1 MSALG
6 NDAYCGTLNCNK
18 LVANNPIDPHKIT
31 GDLEVTGDLKVDGG
45 IEVESAGV
53 KGLVLK
59 SNPNVN
65 QVNIEMNDNTQN
77 WGIGAD
83 ANSSQLLFSHTLI
96 GAGSGIEYASFTH
109 VPGTNDFGFT
119 CLAKPFI
126 LGEIPTSSAGLPS
139 GAVWSNAGV
148 LNIVP

>member
-6 NDAYCGTLNCNK
+6 KDCYGGTINCEK
-18 LVANNPIDPHKIT
+18 LVAKNTTDPHLIT
-31 GDLEVTGDLKVDGG
+31 GDLEITGDLKVDGG

-59 SNPNVN
+59 SNTSVN

-77 WGIGAD
+77 WGIGAY

-119 CLAKPFI
+119 CIAKPFI
-126 LGEIPTSSAGLPS
+126 LEEIPTVATGLPS
-139 GAVWSNAGV
+139 GAVWSNGGV